1 MYVADLE
8 RENERMRNL
17 LSTSGI
23 EDAPPNAPQTSFGSP
38 SAYSD
43 EDSDEGQ
50 PSSLDTM
57 IATTA
62 QLFIDTRGKY
72 RYQGHSAGFT
82 LLGYVQDRINNLLKE
97 SSGNDG
103 WEPFD
108 VWKAFD
114 RPTPINKILHANEHY
129 DLLPSREVAQVLTD
143 IALDDGCC
151 LMSFVHRP
159 TFSRLLNKV
168 YDNDFH
174 SAEASEFLPVLYEAL
189 ALGTLFTVERETDQA
204 NRNAIE
210 FQR

>member
-8 RENERMRNL
+8 SENERMRIL
-17 LSTSGI
+17 LSSSGI
-23 EDAPPNAPQTSFGSP
+23 EVVPSNAPQISLGS
-38 SAYSD
+38 YSPNS
-43 EDSDEGQ
+43 EDDSEDGQ
-50 PSSLDTM
+50 PSLLDTM

-82 LLGYVQDRINNLLKE
+82 LLGYVQDRINNLLQE
-97 SSGNDG
+97 SSANDG

-114 RPTPINKILHANEHY
+114 RPTPIDKHIYTNEHS
-129 DLLPSREVAQVLTD
+129 DCLPSRAAAQVLTD

-151 LMSFVHRP
+151 LMSFIHRP
-159 TFSRLLNKV
+159 TFSRLLDEIYVNGP
-168 YDNDFH
+168 N
-174 SAEASEFLPVLYEAL
+174 SADANEFLPVLYAAL

-204 NRNAIE
+204 NMDAVER
-210 FQR
+210 QR